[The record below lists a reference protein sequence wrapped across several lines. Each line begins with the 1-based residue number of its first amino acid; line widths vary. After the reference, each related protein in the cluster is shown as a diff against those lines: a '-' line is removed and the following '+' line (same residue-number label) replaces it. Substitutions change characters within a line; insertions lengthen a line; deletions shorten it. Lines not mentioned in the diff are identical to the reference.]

1 MEKKMIELYIIL
13 YVMISIATAALM
25 CADEY
30 NEIIDLI
37 IGGLFGLLWFI
48 TLPILIIGKLGSLL
62 KDIIK
67 IFIKFVDD

>member
-1 MEKKMIELYIIL
+1 MIELYIIL

-30 NEIIDLI
+30 NKIIDLI

>member
-1 MEKKMIELYIIL
+1 MIELYIIL

-25 CADEY
+25 CADEC

>member
-1 MEKKMIELYIIL
+1 MIELYIIL